1 LAEIC
6 LTNPAFG
13 WRIFDVIHE
22 FLVSLTSVPEPPL
35 HATLS
40 GVVRKIPLEC
50 IPKAVAYLEFFECS
64 LWLPATKPHFV
75 TSALVQTLV
84 NLLGFDQVDDSV
96 HDALSAL
103 LSLLENP
110 INIACRDGDDK
121 AAPDVDL
128 NLPESQQCLIENQLW
143 ARLRDLP
150 AAYFKS
156 SSSRVFR
163 TWFQWVCRAEANSI
177 ALQDVYDDL
186 YWLRLQSGL
195 LNGFGEQ
202 RKFCLGILRHSL
214 LVARRSI
221 NNSLM
226 TLEFEQ
232 RFAYQAQYDKYCTL
246 FEVVVLNRYQN
257 QIQACLPELTTL
269 LGPGSLISPGWQ
281 TTLLSAALNSKV
293 QDGTRNLLGTWYI
306 NYITNE
312 QGSVSGYA
320 SFFIT
325 GFLPWATQGHLFT
338 SSLFSSRQTTACT
351 HGADLVNLL
360 SRFIVSLPTVSQRRS
375 FFTDVLQFILD
386 QKGRIFQH
394 TIIYLLE
401 GLLQG
406 FKETSSFEGLEISD
420 LKILLRISRLPGQ
433 PEIATDL
440 ISTYC
445 AEICEAAFSQSNS
458 SVNLPGY
465 DALKAKCNALQ
476 SHKTYAVHRQK
487 RQPLSQEEEKDSS
500 SLPQFLQTLKQT
512 QHKSIQDDSFV
523 SACANISAILDGGL
537 ERSQHGDLY
546 DVLDALWDEAERQ
559 DFRRP
564 VVVQVPPLFFHQT
577 CIRLCIEQQ
586 SNFSDADDCRP
597 LTSLITKVMQQLEV
611 LARRRSYLASVL
623 MVSLRTACLPNPK
636 ILSVLPFEEFL
647 VGFVENPPIAKV
659 EFLFE
664 VAAAE
669 KLQQYLPHRDYA
681 SYYGRREW
689 YAYAASIDLLNHLPN
704 QQLHIAGEL
713 MQRLLKP
720 WATQKAPIPIISK
733 WKSSL
738 QLQTMLVLTEF
749 CVTPSNAETYL
760 NSFTNALM
768 VESWP
773 RYRYLL
779 EWIIARIYF
788 RDPAHAPRLLD
799 SLAELGDTSPI
810 AVASLMKLGVLV
822 ASFLDSE
829 EFTLNLITQL
839 VPFSSHHKV
848 QIRHEAHWV
857 IPIVWDLA
865 CEKKWESITSN
876 PAFKALN
883 SFVTGL
889 ERFAL
894 PASSIRTLKLDVVV
908 DYTITDIFQGN
919 YLAIETPEPKLF
931 SYTDILE
938 LWAEDKEANLTLPA
952 ARVPLG
958 QPKPDLRVPVLDSI
972 PFVADTNKST
982 EITSTIFQTKSG
994 FDLDS
999 LIPVTGPPSIQSARP
1014 ASVILVASLID
1025 NPTNLGGLSRISE
1038 SFGLEALYI
1047 HDIRQTAHKDFKAT
1061 SVTSEKHLSIR
1072 ELKVQ
1077 DVAARIIEWKREGW
1091 TVVGV
1096 EQTDR
1101 SGILGKPPRPPP
1113 TTQTASFDIRDA
1125 NVGARLKGK
1134 GKDGDGTLPRK
1145 CVLVLGSEKGGITS
1159 EVLAVLNRCVEIG
1172 TVGVTRSLNVQT
1184 AGGIAVYE
1192 WWREWGGK
1200 V

>member
-1 LAEIC
+1 
-6 LTNPAFG
+6 
-13 WRIFDVIHE
+13 VIHE
-22 FLVSLTSVPEPPL
+22 FLVTLTSIPEPPL
-35 HATLS
+35 HAILS
-40 GVVRKIPLEC
+40 GIVRKIPPEHV
-50 IPKAVAYLEFFECS
+50 PRAVAYLEFLECS
-64 LWLPATKPHFV
+64 FWLPANKPHFV

-84 NLLGFDQVDDSV
+84 NLLGFNLVDDSL

-110 INIACRDGDDK
+110 INIACRHGEDK
-121 AAPDVDL
+121 AALETDP
-128 NLPESQQCLIENQLW
+128 NLPTSQQHLIENQLW
-143 ARLRDLP
+143 TRLRDLP
-150 AAYFKS
+150 GAYFSS

-163 TWFQWVCRAEANSI
+163 TWFQWVCRAEANGI
-177 ALQDVYDDL
+177 ALQNVYDDL

-214 LVARRSI
+214 LVAGRSI
-221 NNSLM
+221 DTSLM
-226 TLEFEQ
+226 TMDFE
-232 RFAYQAQYDKYCTL
+232 RRAAYQAQYDKYCTL

-257 QIQACLPELTTL
+257 QIQACLPELTAL

-312 QGSVSGYA
+312 QGSVSDYA
-320 SFFIT
+320 SFFVT

-360 SRFIVSLPTVSQRRS
+360 SRFIVALPTVSQRRS
-375 FFTDVLQFILD
+375 FFTNVLQFILD

-406 FKETSSFEGLEISD
+406 FKETSSFKGLEISD
-420 LKILLRISRLPGQ
+420 LKILLQISRLPGQ

-440 ISTYC
+440 VSTYC
-445 AEICEAAFSQSNS
+445 AEICEAALSQSDS
-458 SVNLPGY
+458 SVNLRGY
-465 DALKAKCNALQ
+465 DALKAKCHALQ

-487 RQPLSQEEEKDSS
+487 RQPSPQEDGEDSS
-500 SLPQFLQTLKQT
+500 SLKQFLQTLEQT

-523 SACANISAILDGGL
+523 SGCANISAILDSGL
-537 ERSQHGDLY
+537 ERSQHRDLY
-546 DVLDALWDEAERQ
+546 DVLEALWDEAERQ

-586 SNFSDADDCRP
+586 SNFCDADDCGP
-597 LTSLITKVMQQLEV
+597 LTSLLTKVMQQLEV

-623 MVSLRTACLPNPK
+623 MASLRTACLPNPQ
-636 ILSVLPFEEFL
+636 ILNILPFEDFL
-647 VGFVENPPIAKV
+647 MGFVENPPIAKV

-689 YAYAASIDLLNHLPN
+689 YAYAAIIDLLNHLPD
-704 QQLHIAGEL
+704 QQLRIARQL
-713 MQRLLKP
+713 MRRLLEP

-749 CVTPSNAETYL
+749 CITPSNAETYL
-760 NSFTNALM
+760 NFFTKALM

-788 RDPAHAPRLLD
+788 RAPAHAPRLLD
-799 SLAELGDTSPI
+799 SLAELGDASPI

-829 EFTLNLITQL
+829 VFTLNLMTQL

-848 QIRHEAHWV
+848 QIRHEAHWL

-865 CEKKWESITSN
+865 CEKRWETITSN

-894 PASSIRTLKLDVVV
+894 PASSIRTLKLDVVA

-919 YLAIETPEPKLF
+919 YLAIETPEPKVF

-958 QPKPDLRVPVLDSI
+958 EQKPDLGVSVLDSI
-972 PFVADTNKST
+972 PFVTDTNKST
-982 EITSTIFQTKSG
+982 EMTPTTFQTKSG

-1047 HDIRQTAHKDFKAT
+1047 HDIRQTSHKDFKAT
-1061 SVTSEKHLSIR
+1061 SVTSEKHLSIK

-1077 DVAARIIEWKREGW
+1077 DVAARILGWKREGW

-1101 SGILGKPPRPPP
+1101 SGILGTPPP
-1113 TTQTASFDIRDA
+1113 LPVTRTDSSNNGDAS
-1125 NVGARLKGK
+1125 VGAKLKGK

-1145 CVLVLGSEKGGITS
+1145 CVLVLGSEKGGITTD
-1159 EVLAVLNRCVEIG
+1159 VLAVLDRCVEIG

-1200 V
+1200 L

>member
-1 LAEIC
+1 MLAEIC

-13 WRIFDVIHE
+13 WRIIDKIHD
-22 FLVSLTSVPEPPL
+22 FLVSLTSIPELSL
-35 HATLS
+35 HERLS
-40 GVVRKIPLEC
+40 GVLHVIPSEH
-50 IPKAVAYLEFFECS
+50 IAKAVAYLGFLECS
-64 LWLPATKPHFV
+64 FWIPASQPHFV
-75 TSALVQTLV
+75 TPAIVQTLI
-84 NLLGFDQVDDSV
+84 NLLGFEQVDDSV

-103 LSLLENP
+103 LSLLDNP
-110 INIACRDGDDK
+110 INIARRDDDEMTTL
-121 AAPDVDL
+121 DTDRDL
-128 NLPESQQCLIENQLW
+128 PKSPQYLIGNQLW

-150 AAYFKS
+150 AVYFKS

-163 TWFQWVCRAEANSI
+163 TWFQWVCHTEANGI
-177 ALQDVYDDL
+177 ALQNVYDDL
-186 YWLRLQSGL
+186 YWLRLQLGL

-221 NNSLM
+221 DIPLM
-226 TLEFEQ
+226 TLDFDQ
-232 RFAYQAQYDKYCTL
+232 RFAYQAQYNKYCTL

-257 QIQACLPELTTL
+257 QIQACLPELTAL
-269 LGPGSLISPGWQ
+269 LKQGSLISSAWQ
-281 TTLLSAALNSKV
+281 TTLLSAALNAKV
-293 QDGTRNLLGTWYI
+293 QAGTRNLLGTWYI
-306 NYITNE
+306 TYITNQ
-312 QGSVSGYA
+312 QGSVA
-320 SFFIT
+320 DHANFFVT

-338 SSLFSSRQTTACT
+338 SSLISSRQTTTCT
-351 HGADLVNLL
+351 HGADLVKLL
-360 SRFIVSLPTVSQRRS
+360 SKFIVSLPTVSQRRR

-401 GLLQG
+401 GLLEG
-406 FKETSSFEGLEISD
+406 FKETSSFKGLEIPD

-440 ISTYC
+440 VSTYC
-445 AEICEAAFSQSNS
+445 AEICEAVFSQSNAA
-458 SVNLPGY
+458 VDLRGY
-465 DALKAKCNALQ
+465 DSLKAKCDALQ

-487 RQPLSQEEEKDSS
+487 RQPLPLRDESNSS
-500 SLPQFLQTLKQT
+500 SLQQFLQTLKQT

-523 SACANISAILDGGL
+523 SACANVSEILDSGL
-537 ERSQHGDLY
+537 ESSQRGDLC
-546 DVLDALWDEAERQ
+546 DVLEALWDEAERQ

-577 CIRLCIEQQ
+577 CTRLCIEQE
-586 SNFSDADDCRP
+586 SRDPHDDECGP
-597 LTSLITKVMQQLEV
+597 LTSLLTKVMQQLEV
-611 LARRRSYLASVL
+611 LARRRSYLAAVL
-623 MVSLRTACLPNPK
+623 MTSLRTACLPNPE
-636 ILSVLPFEEFL
+636 ILHILPFGEFL
-647 VGFVENPPIAKV
+647 VGFVESPPIAKV

-689 YAYAASIDLLNHLPN
+689 YAYAAIIDLLNHLPD
-704 QQLHIAGEL
+704 QQLHIAEKL
-713 MQRLLKP
+713 MQRLLEP

-738 QLQTMLVLTEF
+738 QLQTMLVLTES
-749 CVTPSNAETYL
+749 CIVPSNAEVYL
-760 NSFTNALM
+760 HSFTKALM

-788 RDPAHAPRLLD
+788 RCQSHAPRLL
-799 SLAELGDTSPI
+799 STLAMLGDASPI
-810 AVASLMKLGVLV
+810 AVASLVKLGVLI

-829 EFTLNLITQL
+829 EFALNLMTQL

-857 IPIVWDLA
+857 IPIMWGLA
-865 CEKKWESITSN
+865 CKKGWEGIISN
-876 PAFKALN
+876 PAFRALN

-894 PASSIRTLKLDVVV
+894 PASSIRTLKLDVVA
-908 DYTITDIFQGN
+908 DYTIADIFQGS
-919 YLAIETPEPKLF
+919 YLAIETPEHKLF
-931 SYTDILE
+931 SYSDILE
-938 LWAEDKEANLTLPA
+938 LWDEDKNTNLSLPA

-958 QPKPDLRVPVLDSI
+958 APKADLEVPVLDLVPI
-972 PFVADTNKST
+972 VADNNKSID
-982 EITSTIFQTKSG
+982 ITPTTFQTKSG
-994 FDLDS
+994 FDIDS
-999 LIPVTGPPSIQSARP
+999 LISTAGPPSVQSARP
-1014 ASVILVASLID
+1014 ASVIIVASLID

-1061 SVTSEKHLSIR
+1061 SVTSEKHLSIKD
-1072 ELKVQ
+1072 LKVQ
-1077 DVAARIIEWKREGW
+1077 DVAARILQWKREGW

-1101 SGILGKPPRPPP
+1101 SGILGTPPP
-1113 TTQTASFDIRDA
+1113 HSTIGNEVGS
-1125 NVGARLKGK
+1125 VGARLKSK

-1159 EVLAVLNRCVEIG
+1159 DVLAVLDRCIEIG

-1184 AGGIAVYE
+1184 AGAIAVYE

-1200 V
+1200 GSRD